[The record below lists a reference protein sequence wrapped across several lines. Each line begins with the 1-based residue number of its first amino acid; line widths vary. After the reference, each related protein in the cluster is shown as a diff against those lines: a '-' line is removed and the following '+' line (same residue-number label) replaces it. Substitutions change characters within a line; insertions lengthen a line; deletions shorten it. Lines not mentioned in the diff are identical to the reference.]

1 MPLRRGSVRSHR
13 QYPRAMTAWTF
24 EPGHTEAAFR
34 ARHMMVTWVR
44 GLFKDVHGHMEFDY
58 EHPLSSTFEGE
69 IDVTRIWTGEDDRD
83 AHLRA
88 PDFFDV
94 ENHPQL
100 TLVSTGIRPEGDD
113 YVLSA
118 DVTAR
123 GVTVPVDFHLEFN
136 GVERDPWGGTRAGFT
151 ATAEVNRKDWGLE
164 WNVALEGGGL
174 LVGEK
179 VKINLEAEAVKQ

>member
-1 MPLRRGSVRSHR
+1 MSNAQADVTGIGQLTPGTWQLDASHSSVEFS
-13 QYPRAMTAWTF
+13 
-24 EPGHTEAAFR
+24 
-34 ARHMMVTWVR
+34 ARHLMVSKVR
-44 GLFKDVHGHMEFDY
+44 GRFTSFNGTLEIAED
-58 EHPLSSTFEGE
+58 PLQSSLQASVDLDSVETHDEK
-69 IDVTRIWTGEDDRD
+69 RD
-83 AHLRA
+83 GHLRSA
-88 PDFFDV
+88 DFFDV

-100 TLVSTGIRPEGDD
+100 TLVSTGIRPDGDD

-123 GVTVPVDFHLEFN
+123 GVTVPVEFHLEFN

-151 ATAEVNRKDWGLE
+151 ATTEVNRKDWGLE

>member
-1 MPLRRGSVRSHR
+1 MSNAQAEVTGIGQLTPGTWQLDASHSSVEFS
-13 QYPRAMTAWTF
+13 
-24 EPGHTEAAFR
+24 
-34 ARHMMVTWVR
+34 ARHLMVSKVR
-44 GLFKDVHGHMEFDY
+44 GRFTSFNGTLEIAED
-58 EHPLSSTFEGE
+58 PLQSSLQASVDLDSVETHDEK
-69 IDVTRIWTGEDDRD
+69 RD
-83 AHLRA
+83 GHLRSA
-88 PDFFDV
+88 DFFDV

-100 TLVSTGIRPEGDD
+100 TLVSTGIRPDGDD

-123 GVTVPVDFHLEFN
+123 GVRVPVEFHIEFN

-151 ATAEVNRKDWGLE
+151 ATTEVNRKDWGLE

-179 VKINLEAEAVKQ
+179 VKINLEAEAVKR